1 MKNKHRNRAR
11 MLFVEWKQ
19 ANPQFFKNKRINK
32 DLYADAAESL
42 LSFLRTKKLSLID
55 CKIELSTEPIRWTYI
70 SIYASMVISYA
81 CGWYMPNI
89 KDIPTWQ
96 VAVILLILFGAIRL
110 LAYISKITISKNYL
124 EETHFL
130 QIVLERYVEL
140 YGDDL
145 ATENKLVELF
155 GGQLVKIPANAESI
169 YSEQMQLSKYYQNAF
184 IITVDNNGQ
193 KFDYVVYSNGVNC
206 SMDDFVGLCKDQID
220 KNWDTDKHQIDIIK
234 APVISGA

>member
-1 MKNKHRNRAR
+1 
-11 MLFVEWKQ
+11 MLYIEWKQ

-70 SIYASMVISYA
+70 SIYASMVISYV
-81 CGWYMPNI
+81 CGWSMPDI
-89 KDIPTWQ
+89 KYIPTWQ
-96 VAVILLILFGAIRL
+96 VVGVALVLFGVIRL
-110 LAYISKITISKNYL
+110 LAYILNIIISKNYL

-145 ATENKLVELF
+145 ATENKLMELF
-155 GGQLVKIPANAESI
+155 GGQLVKIPANAETI
-169 YSEQMQLSKYYQNAF
+169 YSERMQLAKYYQNAF
-184 IITVDNNGQ
+184 IITANNNGQ
-193 KFDYVVYSNGVNC
+193 KFDYILYSNSDNC
-206 SMDDFVGLCKDQID
+206 SPANFIRLCKEQIGKNWNGID
-220 KNWDTDKHQIDIIK
+220 KQQIDIIK
-234 APVISGA
+234 APVISDT